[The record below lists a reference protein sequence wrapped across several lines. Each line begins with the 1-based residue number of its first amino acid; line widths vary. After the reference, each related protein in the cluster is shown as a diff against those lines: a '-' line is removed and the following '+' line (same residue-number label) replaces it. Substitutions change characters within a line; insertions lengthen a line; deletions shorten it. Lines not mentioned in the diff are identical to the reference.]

1 MNSSDSEGLPDT
13 AEVTDA
19 ALHLVGRK
27 SPQHL
32 SKSKKVPAAV
42 PYLTLDLCIADL
54 VALGTAYR
62 PVVGLGCSKRYDSR
76 QHLTKPADLWRTG
89 RADSAWHVSFG
100 WRRKPAATLPPDI
113 CPVRW
118 ARFAAVFTAATVSC
132 HFDFSDSLTAVA
144 YAYDGGCQSKTTLA

>member
-19 ALHLVGRK
+19 ALHLFSMKPR
-27 SPQHL
+27 QHL

-42 PYLTLDLCIADL
+42 PDLTLDLCFADL

-62 PVVGLGCSKRYDSR
+62 PVVGLGCSMRYGSR
-76 QHLTKPADLWRTG
+76 QHLTKPAGLWRTG
-89 RADSAWHVSFG
+89 RADSTWHVSFG
-100 WRRKPAATLPPDI
+100 WRRKPAAAPPPDI
-113 CPVRW
+113 YPVRW

-132 HFDFSDSLTAVA
+132 HCAFSAR
-144 YAYDGGCQSKTTLA
+144 